1 MGPAGSSDRIG
12 PGFAPPPAPARPPGP
27 GGNGPPPPT
36 PQRPKRSTWPAI
48 LTAVVVAVV
57 ALILVFSTV
66 RETEVEEPAS
76 SAPPTPTPTPTSLPS
91 SSEDSIA
98 FTSSEGSGR
107 LTVVSSRWSSDGA
120 VDPASGQYLQITLK
134 ISASEGRVSYGPEY
148 FQVFDAQGELFRT
161 SSGGVAQRPL
171 EAGRLSAGESV
182 TGVIAFDMPRGT
194 VTLLMSNALMET
206 VTALRIVE

>member
-1 MGPAGSSDRIG
+1 M
-12 PGFAPPPAPARPPGP
+12 
-27 GGNGPPPPT
+27 
-36 PQRPKRSTWPAI
+36 
-48 LTAVVVAVV
+48 

-66 RETEVEEPAS
+66 RETRTEEPAAS
-76 SAPPTPTPTPTSLPS
+76 SAPPTPTPTALPS

-161 SSGGVAQRPL
+161 ANGGVPQRPL
-171 EAGRLSAGESV
+171 EAGRLDAGESV